1 MLENEHRG
9 NMLTL
14 ALQAVFS
21 DLILDRYYNQRKLSL
36 LLVKL
41 TYRHFFLLDCEWSL
55 DLVQDE
61 NQRNEFFLVISRSVA
76 LQLDLKQDSS
86 CVSWSRR

>member
-14 ALQAVFS
+14 ALQALFS
-21 DLILDRYYNQRKLSL
+21 DLILDRHYNQRKLSL

-41 TYRHFFLLDCEWSL
+41 TYGHFF
-55 DLVQDE
+55 
-61 NQRNEFFLVISRSVA
+61 SVG
-76 LQLDLKQDSS
+76 L
-86 CVSWSRR
+86 

>member
-41 TYRHFFLLDCEWSL
+41 TYRHFF
-55 DLVQDE
+55 
-61 NQRNEFFLVISRSVA
+61 SVG
-76 LQLDLKQDSS
+76 L
-86 CVSWSRR
+86 